1 MKFERRFETY
11 RRLGLRHGLHLHG
24 LVLLHAHRHHLP
36 AHRLLHSI
44 LLLLLHLR
52 HALELPSGHRTLLAA
67 RKVWLLHAKAADRR
81 RHCGAAPIG
90 LRRCHHTRI
99 RLLLLLLL
107 RLVRLLHLLL
117 LLAVLMMLRLH
128 LTERLI

>member
-44 LLLLLHLR
+44 RLLLLHLR
-52 HALELPSGHRTLLAA
+52 HALELPSRHRTLLAA
-67 RKVWLLHAKAADRR
+67 RKIWLLHAKAADRR

-90 LRRCHHTRI
+90 LRRRHHARI
-99 RLLLLLLL
+99 RLLLLLL

-117 LLAVLMMLRLH
+117 LLAILMVLRLH
-128 LTERLI
+128 LSDRLI